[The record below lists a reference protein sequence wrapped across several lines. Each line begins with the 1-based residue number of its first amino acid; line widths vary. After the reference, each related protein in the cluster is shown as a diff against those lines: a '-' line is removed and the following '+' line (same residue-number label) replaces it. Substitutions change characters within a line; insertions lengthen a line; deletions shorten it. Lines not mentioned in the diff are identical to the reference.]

1 MSVTDNTTWLRDY
14 AETGSEQAFGQ
25 LVARHFDLVHAT
37 ALRMVCGDTQ
47 LAQDIAQT
55 VFTDLAR
62 QARNLPR
69 NLVLGGWLYRHTWFT
84 ATKAIRAERRR
95 RMRESRAVEMKEQNE
110 SPDEVWH
117 QIAPV
122 LEEAMGHLSTRERD
136 AVVLRFFEHQ
146 PFRAVGGAL
155 GTTEEGARRRV
166 DRALEKLRRFF
177 AGRGVS
183 LSLTALATLLGGPAV
198 TSAPA
203 GLAALV
209 AGASLSSA
217 VTGGGLTLWS
227 IKLLIMTKMKIM
239 AAATAGILVVACPT
253 ALQYQANV
261 KLREENRTL
270 REQTAR
276 TGEPDESR
284 AEKAR
289 LANPSTDTNQNQFR
303 ELLRL
308 RGEVS
313 SLRKQVAEMTRQGK
327 VQEPTG
333 AETDTPAEAE
343 NPALAEEKRQA
354 IQKMNDATGWL
365 RAFIMFA
372 SENNNK
378 LPPGF
383 TQASAFTS
391 EDTRARLNQAA
402 EQFEIVSAGTLWGNT
417 NPPPEKTILIRE
429 KQAWQSVNG
438 KWARTYGFADGHSEV
453 HSSPDGDFGPWE
465 SERMPQPRQ

>member
-1 MSVTDNTTWLRDY
+1 MSVTDNATWLRDY

-25 LVARHFDLVHAT
+25 LVNRHFDVVYST
-37 ALRMVCGDTQ
+37 ALRMVCGDTH
-47 LAQDIAQT
+47 LAQDVAQM

-62 QARNLPR
+62 QAKRLPR
-69 NLVLGGWLYRHTWFT
+69 GLVLGGWLYRHTWFT
-84 ATKAIRAERRR
+84 AAKAIRAERRR

-110 SPDEVWH
+110 SPDEIWH

-122 LEEAMGHLSTRERD
+122 LEEAMGHLSTRERN

-146 PFRAVGGAL
+146 PFRAMGGAL
-155 GTTEEGARRRV
+155 GTTEDGARRRV

-183 LSLTALATLLGGPAV
+183 LSLTALASLLGGQAV

-217 VTGGGLTLWS
+217 VTGGGITLWS
-227 IKLLIMTKMKIM
+227 IKLLLMTKMKIM

-261 KLREENRTL
+261 KLREENRAL

-276 TGEPDESR
+276 TGEADGSR
-284 AEKAR
+284 TDKPR
-289 LANPSTDTNQNQFR
+289 LAIQPTDANQDQFR

-313 SLRKQVAEMTRQGK
+313 SLRKQMAEMTRQRK
-327 VQEPTG
+327 VQEQTDSA
-333 AETDTPAEAE
+333 AETSAETE
-343 NPALAEEKRQA
+343 NAAMAEEKRQA

-417 NPPPEKTILIRE
+417 NQPPEKTILIRE

-453 HSSPDGDFGPWE
+453 HISPDGDFGPWE
-465 SERMPQPRQ
+465 SERMQRAGQ